1 MSPERSRVHQVEDEE
16 DDSRRSVGEIING
29 LRREPSYLLVFG
41 LAFLLT
47 IGAFASR
54 LNATQATLVA
64 AAAFVLAGYSIWLV
78 ERRKR
83 LSLPVRSEAQK
94 ERLMPLPDQ
103 EAATRG
109 VLERL
114 VDNGS
119 DTYFVYSSTTVEHFV
134 DSDGRR
140 IEYPFREEELRVT
153 AIPDAHGIGEVHTM
167 LNLAGKR
174 EGLHVVTSPTFRP
187 EYWEDDLILIGS
199 PNANQQTA
207 VALKRMGSPF
217 RFNADVTAIEEVGG
231 DARWP
236 PDPGGLEERD
246 FALLAKLKRRRGGED
261 HVGLVLAGI
270 GGIGTLAACHYLYR
284 HVLDLH
290 GRFGSSAFACVLSL
304 IRDEGYTQAKEE
316 TGTKVSVVES

>member
-1 MSPERSRVHQVEDEE
+1 
-16 DDSRRSVGEIING
+16 
-29 LRREPSYLLVFG
+29 
-41 LAFLLT
+41 
-47 IGAFASR
+47 
-54 LNATQATLVA
+54 
-64 AAAFVLAGYSIWLV
+64 
-78 ERRKR
+78 
-83 LSLPVRSEAQK
+83 
-94 ERLMPLPDQ
+94 
-103 EAATRG
+103 